1 MSLLLVERPN
11 GSKTGQPMS
20 SNSLILSFVFVAVLT
35 GDRRLLMGKA
45 QSPLS
50 PSLTLT
56 RIISLRL
63 ITHLYS
69 EHLLDQDHYL
79 DWLIVSFRDS
89 DLDALPVWL
98 LIVQI
103 HQQDVFQHRQRGR
116 RLAEALLKH
125 LDKVSRRCGSH
136 LRSSRTQRTSR
147 HLHQLITKYMTQSSS
162 NSSRFS
168 RISCSRP
175 LHASSFHLAG
185 GSTKTQSKAA

>member
-1 MSLLLVERPN
+1 
-11 GSKTGQPMS
+11 MS
-20 SNSLILSFVFVAVLT
+20 SSSLILSSVFVAVLT

-45 QSPLS
+45 QSPLR

-56 RIISLRL
+56 TITRLRL

-79 DWLIVSFRDS
+79 DWLIASFRDS
-89 DLDALPVWL
+89 DLDALPMWL

-125 LDKVSRRCGSH
+125 LDKVSRRCRSH
-136 LRSSRTQRTSR
+136 
-147 HLHQLITKYMTQSSS
+147 
-162 NSSRFS
+162 
-168 RISCSRP
+168 
-175 LHASSFHLAG
+175 
-185 GSTKTQSKAA
+185 